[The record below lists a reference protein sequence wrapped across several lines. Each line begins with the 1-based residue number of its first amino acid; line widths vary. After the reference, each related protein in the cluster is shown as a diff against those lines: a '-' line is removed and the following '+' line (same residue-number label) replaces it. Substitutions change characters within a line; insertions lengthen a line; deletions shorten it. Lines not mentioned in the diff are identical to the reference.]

1 MMEIVFTG
9 EFFVPG
15 QSPKRIE
22 DDHVERYRFAC
33 RHVNDKAVLDI
44 ACGVGYGVKLLAD
57 AGAKKATG
65 VDISAANVAY
75 ANEKYADKRTSFLQG
90 DITAFDS
97 GGPYDVITC
106 FETIEHVDD
115 YKGALRN
122 LKSLLIPGGKLL
134 ISSPNRPITSPGTKR
149 LEDKPNNKFHVREF
163 TISELTNALQEAG
176 FEIDSAEVHGQ
187 RPQLYFACK
196 RIRKFYTKLWKPH
209 EKASPVV
216 APLGKLTPRYFLIMV
231 TRK

>member
-1 MMEIVFTG
+1 MEVAFTG

-15 QSPKRIE
+15 QSPQRIE
-22 DDHVERYRFAC
+22 DDHIERYKFAS
-33 RHVNDKAVLDI
+33 RHVTGKAVLDI
-44 ACGVGYGVKLLAD
+44 ACGLGYGVKLLAD

-65 VDISAANVAY
+65 VDILATNVAY
-75 ANEKYADKRTSFLQG
+75 ANEQYAGKRTSFLQG

-115 YKGALRN
+115 YIGALRN
-122 LKSLLIPGGKLL
+122 LKSLLHPGGKLL
-134 ISSPNRPITSPGTKR
+134 ISSPNRPITSPETKR
-149 LEDKPNNKFHVREF
+149 LEDKPDNEFHVREF
-163 TISELTNALQEAG
+163 TISELANALQEAG
-176 FEIDSAEVHGQ
+176 FETDSAEVYGQ
-187 RPQLYFACK
+187 RPQLHFACK
-196 RIRKFYTKLWKPH
+196 RIRKFYTSRWKPH
-209 EKASPVV
+209 EKASPLV